1 MRWEHVYRG
10 AVPARIRCQLQNSVL
25 LLDVS
30 TLPLPYEAAS
40 HANVHLAVRRHLS
53 YSLTHFLHPIRRI
66 VHSRTATT
74 LVTNSLSL
82 SLSFLHLSLCAAC
95 LPALLLRRQ
104 VGLSFFLSFLCVC
117 VHCRFV
123 YRLYR
128 RCIIA
133 CLHCAFDSHLM
144 AKSSLLLI
152 HFH

>member
-104 VGLSFFLSFLCVC
+104 VGLSFFLSCVY
-117 VHCRFV
+117 VF
-123 YRLYR
+123 
-128 RCIIA
+128 IA
-133 CLHCAFDSHLM
+133 DLFIDFIGA
-144 AKSSLLLI
+144 ASLLACTVPLTAT
-152 HFH
+152 

>member
-82 SLSFLHLSLCAAC
+82 SLFLSSTCHCARPVCLLCC
-95 LPALLLRRQ
+95 CGDRS
-104 VGLSFFLSFLCVC
+104 VFLSFFLSCVY
-117 VHCRFV
+117 VF
-123 YRLYR
+123 
-128 RCIIA
+128 IA
-133 CLHCAFDSHLM
+133 DLFIDFIGA
-144 AKSSLLLI
+144 ASLLACTVPLTAT
-152 HFH
+152 

>member
-82 SLSFLHLSLCAAC
+82 SFFPPLVTVRGLSACSAA
-95 LPALLLRRQ
+95 AATGR
-104 VGLSFFLSFLCVC
+104 SFFLSFFLVCMCSLPICLSTLSALHHCLPALC
-117 VHCRFV
+117 
-123 YRLYR
+123 L
-128 RCIIA
+128 
-133 CLHCAFDSHLM
+133 
-144 AKSSLLLI
+144 
-152 HFH
+152 